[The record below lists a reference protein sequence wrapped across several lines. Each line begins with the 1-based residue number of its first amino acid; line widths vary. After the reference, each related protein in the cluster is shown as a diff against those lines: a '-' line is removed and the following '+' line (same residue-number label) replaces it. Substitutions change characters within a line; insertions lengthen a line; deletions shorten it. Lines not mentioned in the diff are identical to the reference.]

1 MFVSNQFKYRFRI
14 FIRFTLQTL
23 SYYKTRTMIKH
34 SFFSM
39 KTFVFPSFLLIA
51 GSIGAQS
58 KAPEMKPEMTEFYE
72 PVPAV
77 VTPGKTAPNAFITA
91 PSDAV
96 VLFDGKDLSKWKDKD
111 GGPAKWDVKNG
122 VFTVKKGTGD
132 ITTVQDFN
140 DFQLHVEWSA
150 PANITGSGQARG
162 NSGIFLQGI
171 YEVQVLD
178 NYNNKTY
185 VNGQAGSI
193 YKQTA
198 PLKNSLR
205 PPGEW
210 NVYDIIYTAPRFKED
225 STLFTP
231 ARVTILIN
239 GVLVQ
244 NNTTITGDTPYIGF
258 PKYRFHG
265 KGPIKLQ
272 DHGDPSEPLSFRNIW
287 IRQL

>member
-1 MFVSNQFKYRFRI
+1 MIKQKFFRI
-14 FIRFTLQTL
+14 KTPFIFLPFFIMANVIQAQT
-23 SYYKTRTMIKH
+23 TAT
-34 SFFSM
+34 
-39 KTFVFPSFLLIA
+39 
-51 GSIGAQS
+51 
-58 KAPEMKPEMTEFYE
+58 EMTPEMTEFYE
-72 PVPAV
+72 PVPAI
-77 VTPGKTAPNAFITA
+77 VTPGEPTANAFLTA
-91 PSDAV
+91 PSDAI
-96 VLFDGKDLSKWKDKD
+96 VLFDGKDLSKWKGKD
-111 GGPAKWDVKNG
+111 GGAAKWDVKNG

-132 ITTVQDFN
+132 ISTVEEFN
-140 DFQLHVEWSA
+140 DFQLHIEWSA

-171 YEVQVLD
+171 YELQVLD

-198 PLKNSLR
+198 PLKNPLR
-205 PPGEW
+205 PPGDW
-210 NVYDIIYTAPRFKED
+210 NVYDVIYTAPRFKED
-225 STLFTP
+225 STLFSP
-231 ARVTILIN
+231 ARVTVIIN

-244 NNTTITGDTPYIGF
+244 NNTTITGNTPYIGL
-258 PKYRFHG
+258 PKYHFHK